1 MILGA
6 LLRFVRPSP
15 ESGLDFATLYTR
27 HAGLVHRRVRR
38 FFPAEDSEEHVH
50 AIFLRALEKQDGF
63 RGESSPTTWLYQLAT
78 RYCLNHLRDR
88 ARQRAA
94 LALNAEL
101 PWLLP
106 AEAPDA
112 AARVFLEELW
122 ATLDEETTLMATY
135 YFVDGM
141 THAEIARI
149 TGVSRR
155 TVGNRLDALQ
165 VQARAAAGQEDA
177 P

>member
-6 LLRFVRPSP
+6 LLRFVRPAASDT
-15 ESGLDFATLYTR
+15 LDFATLYTR

-50 AIFLRALEKQDGF
+50 AIFLRALEKQATW
-63 RGESSPTTWLYQLAT
+63 RGEASPTTWLYQLAT
-78 RYCLNHLRDR
+78 RYCLNRLRDR
-88 ARQRAA
+88 ARQREA
-94 LALNAEL
+94 LAINAEL

-141 THAEIARI
+141 THEEIARV

-155 TVGNRLDALQ
+155 TVGNRLEALQ
-165 VQARAAAGQEDA
+165 ATARQAAGEA
-177 P
+177 SP